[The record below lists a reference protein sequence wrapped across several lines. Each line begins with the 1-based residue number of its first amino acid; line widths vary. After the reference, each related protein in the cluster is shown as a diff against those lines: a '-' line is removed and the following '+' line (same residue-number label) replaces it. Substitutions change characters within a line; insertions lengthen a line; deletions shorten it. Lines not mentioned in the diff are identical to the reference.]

1 MTSSKDVN
9 LDYPSSLRLG
19 ISKKFDEFGI
29 LSIDLVTGFDD
40 SFGNSNKFRLSIGT
54 EIDRIGENFP
64 IRIGASF
71 GGRQPSSYSLGF
83 GYKAGP
89 LNFDFGRKYYSG
101 IIRNKAKGAEFA
113 LNLSLDLTDI
123 KNYSIKFG
131 IPKINLPKL
140 PKLPD

>member
-1 MTSSKDVN
+1 MPGDILYYTVDSNGDSLINVGESSIDIEDIIDLGNRSYLVPSSGLAESQLQSTTSKDVN

-54 EIDRIGENFP
+54 EIDRISENFP

-71 GGRQPSSYSLGF
+71 GGRQPSSYSLRF
-83 GYKAGP
+83 W
-89 LNFDFGRKYYSG
+89 L
-101 IIRNKAKGAEFA
+101 
-113 LNLSLDLTDI
+113 
-123 KNYSIKFG
+123 
-131 IPKINLPKL
+131 
-140 PKLPD
+140 